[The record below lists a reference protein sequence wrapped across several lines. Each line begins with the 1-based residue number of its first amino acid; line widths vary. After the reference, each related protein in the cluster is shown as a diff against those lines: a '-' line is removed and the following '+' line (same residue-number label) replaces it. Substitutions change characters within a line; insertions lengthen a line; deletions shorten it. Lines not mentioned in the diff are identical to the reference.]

1 MLVNDS
7 VLSSF
12 THATCPAKDVYE
24 KEHKIPNPNPNS
36 LKSKW

>member
-1 MLVNDS
+1 MLVMIQ
-7 VLSSF
+7 LSAVSL
-12 THATCPAKDVYE
+12 TLPVTTKDVYE